1 VSDVEQATRRVRQLL
16 LSGDNTL
23 KNRHDPASRERARA
37 RYEEALA
44 VAEGA
49 GLGDEVTGFVRRRL
63 EQDGGPGGDA

>member
-1 VSDVEQATRRVRQLL
+1 VSDVEGATRRVRQLL

-23 KNRHDPASRERARA
+23 KNRHDPASRERTRA
-37 RYEEALA
+37 RYEEALT
-44 VAEGA
+44 VAQDA